1 MTAFSSMN
9 LHGVESVR
17 VSSETHYK
25 DTDTYVKTLVITDEE
40 GNEIRINL
48 FRRFR
53 SINIGE
59 EK

>member
-1 MTAFSSMN
+1 MTAFNSMN
-9 LHGVESVR
+9 LHGVESVI
-17 VSSETHYK
+17 VSSERHYE
-25 DTDTYVKTLVITDEE
+25 DTGTYVKTLVIIDEE

>member
-1 MTAFSSMN
+1 MTVFNSMY
-9 LHGVESVR
+9 LHNVESV
-17 VSSETHYK
+17 SFSEVTHYK

-40 GNEIRINL
+40 GNVININL

-53 SINIGE
+53 SINIEE